1 MAKKEITAEQYIE
14 AVKLYQKLEN
24 KAKEFFDLIANFGER
39 LHNVYRSKKKAEAI
53 FDELT
58 DELNIEWL
66 VYDDV
71 INGILEESSIDINH
85 IEVPAGI
92 KKMTEICITNW
103 YNDKH
108 DDICVPLKYLMD
120 LSEVRAIIRKYDKII
135 DADEKKLA
143 TYKRDDVVG
152 KVLDEMLEQGYNKY
166 KKNPALIVKNFD
178 SIGKSMFND
187 YWVEFVIKVEGA
199 NIQNINDKC
208 VASIAYTVDEGN
220 IQVFLAEI

>member
-1 MAKKEITAEQYIE
+1 MPKNEINVEQYVE
-14 AVKLYQKLEN
+14 AIKRYKKLEG
-24 KAKEFFDLIANFGER
+24 KAKEFLDLIANFGER
-39 LHNVYRSKKKAEAI
+39 LYNVYRSKKKAEAI

-66 VYDDV
+66 IYDDV
-71 INGILEESSIDINH
+71 IDGILEESSTDINS

-92 KKMTEICITNW
+92 KKMTEICIANW

-143 TYKRDDVVG
+143 TYKRDDVIG
-152 KVLDEMLEQGYNKY
+152 KVLEEMLEQGFNKY

-178 SIGKSMFND
+178 SIGKSIFND
-187 YWVEFVIKVEGA
+187 YWVEFAIKIEGA
-199 NIQNINDKC
+199 DVRHINNKY
-208 VASIAYTVDEGN
+208 VVSIAYTVDEGN

>member
-1 MAKKEITAEQYIE
+1 MPKNEITVEQYVE
-14 AVKLYQKLEN
+14 AVKLYKKLED
-24 KAKEFFDLIANFGER
+24 KAKVFFDLIANFGER
-39 LHNVYRSKKKAEAI
+39 LYNVYRSQKKAEAI

-71 INGILEESSIDINH
+71 ISGILEENSIDISH

-143 TYKRDDVVG
+143 TYKRDLG
-152 KVLDEMLEQGYNKY
+152 
-166 KKNPALIVKNFD
+166 NF
-178 SIGKSMFND
+178 K
-187 YWVEFVIKVEGA
+187 
-199 NIQNINDKC
+199 
-208 VASIAYTVDEGN
+208 
-220 IQVFLAEI
+220 